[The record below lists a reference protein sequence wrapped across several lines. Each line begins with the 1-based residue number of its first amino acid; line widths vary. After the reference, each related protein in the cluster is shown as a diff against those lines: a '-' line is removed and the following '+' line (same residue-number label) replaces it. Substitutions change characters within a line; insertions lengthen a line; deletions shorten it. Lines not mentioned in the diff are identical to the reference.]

1 MSTTIDERV
10 VSMQF
15 DNQKFESNV
24 QTTMST
30 LDKLKQKLNLT
41 GASKGLENV
50 SAAANRVNMSGL
62 GTAIET
68 VHTKFSALE
77 VMGVTALANITNSA
91 VNAGKRMVAALTI
104 QPIKTGFNEYEMK
117 MDSVKTIMASTGE
130 SVETVNK
137 YLNELNEYSDQ
148 TIYSFSDMTQ
158 NIGKFTNAGVKLED
172 AVLAIKGISNEAAV
186 SGANANEASRAM
198 YNFAQALSAGHVKLI
213 DWKSIELANMATV
226 EFKEQLIQAAVG
238 AGTLTKAG
246 NGMYK
251 TLDGSLL
258 SATKNFNESL
268 NDQWMTTEVLV
279 STLKDYANAET
290 EIGKKAF
297 AAAQDVTKFSQ
308 MFDILKETAQS
319 GWAKTWELIVG
330 DIESAKKILTPL
342 TNFLTG
348 IIQGI
353 DNFRNRIIE
362 GALYK
367 SFDGLS
373 KKIDS
378 YSEGI
383 KKAANTV
390 TKLGNVVDKVING
403 EFGNGKKRW
412 DKLTEAGYNWA
423 EVQNKVNEKLGD
435 NTRHTVENTKQ
446 LDKQVE
452 SQGHAIQQLV
462 AMSDAQLE
470 KLGFDKK
477 EIEALREIEKQHKKT
492 GKSYDELL
500 KSMSM
505 TGREL
510 IVDTF
515 ANIGKSLKNVFAAIK
530 GAWTDTFG
538 TFSPEP
544 LYNVINAMHSLSEEL
559 YFNKEKAED
568 LKWTFK
574 GLFAI
579 IDVVATISGG
589 ALRIAFRILC
599 EVLKVMNIDILSVT
613 GSIGKAI
620 VGFKKWLT
628 ESSLLAKV
636 LKIIVSGCKAAGR
649 QISKWIQ
656 AFLELPRVKKI
667 LEAFKSAGMAVFE
680 IGKDIIMG
688 LINGIKDGSI
698 LDTIKDIG
706 QTIIDT
712 FKKIFDIH
720 SPSRVM
726 FDIGKNI
733 IEGLLNGIKWIVD
746 QVFGLVQHIGSTI
759 VKTFMGMG
767 IDWERVLGIA
777 AGGSFIAIL
786 YKIADA
792 VHKFSNAFDS
802 LSGIFD
808 AIPDILKQV
817 PKVVKKAAKVLNSF
831 AKVLNAFA
839 FSIRAKAL
847 KDVAL
852 TILMLVGAIA
862 ILTFLDEEKVKTAA
876 IIVGVL
882 VGVLGALIGVMGL
895 FSHLSTSTS
904 KVKDAFTSVSNAGKV
919 AMAVAAIGGAL
930 LMMGITMKI
939 IGSMDPEQYK
949 QGIEGLIG
957 VAGTLLV
964 LLGMVAIAAKSD
976 GAGNMDK
983 AVRLFSKM
991 GIAMLMMAVTLK
1003 IIGSMEN
1010 PDNAMGIMFTM
1021 ALIIGG
1027 LIAVAGKCSGPDVD
1041 KAAAVIAKVGLS
1053 MLILTVTLAILSK
1066 MAKNDDGTLGV
1077 GLILMTTLAA
1087 FMACMIAATSFV
1099 SGKDLS
1105 KLGRTLLAVSLSLLI
1120 LAGVLKILAT
1130 IKFTDMLKGVACMV
1144 VLAVILGALAG
1155 VVHQCSA
1162 IGPTQKVNK
1171 LGSTLIAMSIALAI
1185 MAGVCVLLGFIKK
1198 EALEQGIT
1206 AMSLLGLLMMGMIAA
1221 TKGAKNCKGNIVAMT
1236 VAIGIMAGSLVALSF
1251 IPWDRLWPA
1260 MVALG
1265 ALMGMFALM
1274 TLAAGKAKGSWEMV
1288 AVIGVLS
1295 VAMVALG
1302 EVMYRLKDAK
1312 PESVIATASSIGIL
1326 LAALIGSLA
1335 ILNKIKASGI
1345 PVLPIIGMVAL
1356 MGALAVLLWIMKGMG
1371 NPLNMVTSAVSIGV
1385 LLLALAT
1392 SMKILNN
1399 NQGFSL
1405 GAFGCIL
1412 GIAAVMYA
1420 LTGVLAIMK
1429 DMNPLGMITSAVSIG
1444 LLMIA
1449 LTGAL
1454 WILNNNQGLSV
1465 GAALSIVGIAAVMYA
1480 LTGVLAIMQNMDIAS
1495 MITSAAA
1502 ISGMLIILV
1511 GALAVL
1517 SNFSS
1522 NPTAMVSMAIGLGAM
1537 SVALIAIGTAFMML
1551 SGLSLAQ
1558 VGIGL
1563 LAIGGALTIMGVAA
1577 YLLSPVVPVI
1587 LALSVALVAIG
1598 TSCVL
1603 AGTGLYLIASGLT
1616 MLSSIGASIPMI
1628 LTNIALGLVG
1638 FAAVIASSG
1647 PIILASFTAV
1657 LTALA
1662 LALVSFAST
1671 LIVSL
1676 TTLIPQVVT
1685 LITTALTALLAACVT
1700 MIPLM
1705 VDAGMKIILG
1715 ILKGIRDHIGEIVT
1729 TAIEIIVN
1737 FINAIAS
1744 KIGDVI
1750 DAGFKLIIAF
1760 INGLADAIRG
1770 NTDTLLS
1777 AVENLFDAVIE
1788 AILKILKGSI
1798 KGILSLGK
1806 KIMDSGLM
1814 KGIKDKIKDLK
1825 NLAKD
1830 AIEGFKNGL
1839 KDKLKSIGSVA
1850 KDIGSSLLNGVKDAL
1865 GINSPSREMFDLAV
1879 WADKGLIKGL
1889 ESMTGKI
1896 AKTSGKIGNTALNAM
1911 RNSIA
1916 GISDMVD
1923 SDIDSQPTIRPVLD
1937 LSDVRAGAGAI
1948 NGMFAMNPS
1957 VGVMA
1962 NVGSISSMM
1971 NTRQVIT
1978 NADVVSAISDLKDG
1992 LSNTS
1997 GNSYTINGITYDDG
2011 SNVSNAIKTLINA
2024 ARIERRV

>member
-15 DNQKFESNV
+15 DNQKFESNA

-50 SAAANRVNMSGL
+50 SDAANRVNMSGL
-62 GTAIET
+62 GAAIET
-68 VHTKFSALE
+68 VRTRFSALE

-104 QPIKTGFNEYEMK
+104 QPVKTGFNEYEMK

-186 SGANANEASRAM
+186 SGATANEASRAM
-198 YNFAQALSAGHVKLI
+198 YNFAQALSAGHVKLL

-268 NDQWMTTEVLV
+268 QDQWMTTEVLV

-290 EIGKKAF
+290 DIGKKAF

-383 KKAANTV
+383 KKATKTMNT
-390 TKLGNVVDKVING
+390 LGNVVDKVING
-403 EFGNGKKRW
+403 DFGNGKKRW
-412 DKLTEAGYNWA
+412 DALTNAGYNWA

-446 LDKQVE
+446 LDKQTE

-505 TGREL
+505 SGREL

-515 ANIGKSLKNVFAAIK
+515 ANIGNSLKNIFTAIK
-530 GAWTDTFG
+530 EAWVDTFG
-538 TFSPEP
+538 SFSSEP
-544 LYNVINAMHSLSEEL
+544 LYNAISAMHSLSEEL

-579 IDVVATISGG
+579 IDIIATISGG
-589 ALRIAFRILC
+589 ALRIAFRVLC
-599 EVLKVMNIDILSVT
+599 EVLKALDIDILSVT

-628 ESSLLAKV
+628 ETSLFA
-636 LKIIVSGCKAAGR
+636 KIIKVVVSGCKAAAR

-667 LEAFKSAGMAVFE
+667 LEAFKSAGIAVFE

-698 LDTIKDIG
+698 LETIKGIG
-706 QTIIDT
+706 TSIIDT

-733 IEGLLNGIKWIVD
+733 IQGLLNGIKWIVD

-759 VKTFMGMG
+759 VKTFTGMG
-767 IDWERVLGIA
+767 IDWDRILGIA

-802 LSGIFD
+802 LGGIFD
-808 AIPDILKQV
+808 AVPDILKQV

-862 ILTFLDEEKVKTAA
+862 ILTLLDEEKVKTAA
-876 IIVGVL
+876 VIVGVL
-882 VGVLGALIGVMGL
+882 VVALGALIGVMGL
-895 FSHLSTSTS
+895 FSRMSTSTS
-904 KVKDAFTSVSNAGKV
+904 KVKDAITSVSNAGKV

-957 VAGTLLV
+957 VAGVLLV

-976 GAGNMDK
+976 GAEHMDK
-983 AVRLFSKM
+983 AVGLFSKL
-991 GIAMLMMAVTLK
+991 GIAMLIMSVALK
-1003 IIGSMEN
+1003 IIGSMKN
-1010 PDNAMGIMFTM
+1010 PDKAMGVMLTL
-1021 ALIIGG
+1021 ALIIGA
-1027 LIAVAGKCSGPDVD
+1027 IVAVAGKFSGPDVD
-1041 KAAAVIAKVGLS
+1041 KAAAVISKIGLA
-1053 MLILTVTLAILSK
+1053 MLLLTVTLAILSK
-1066 MAKNDDGTLGV
+1066 MAKNDDGTLQV
-1077 GLILMTTLAA
+1077 GLILMMTLAA
-1087 FMACMIAATSFV
+1087 FMAAMIYATSFV

-1105 KLGRTLLAVSLSLLI
+1105 KLGRTLLAMSVSLLI
-1120 LAGVLKILAT
+1120 LSGVLKILAT
-1130 IKFTDMLKGVACMV
+1130 IKPTDMLKGVICMAA
-1144 VLAVILGALAG
+1144 LAAILGGLAF
-1155 VVHQCSA
+1155 VVYKCSA
-1162 IGPTQKVNK
+1162 IGSDQKVNK
-1171 LGSTLIAMSIALAI
+1171 LGSTLLAMSVALAI
-1185 MAGVCVLLGFIKK
+1185 MAGVCVLLGFVR
-1198 EALEQGIT
+1198 LETLAKGVT
-1206 AMSLLGLLMMGMIAA
+1206 AMAVLGLLMMGMIKA
-1221 TKGAKNCKGNIVAMT
+1221 TRGAENCKGNLVAMT
-1236 VAIGIMAGSLVALSF
+1236 VAIGVMAAAIIALSF
-1251 IPWDRLWPA
+1251 IKPERMWPA
-1260 MVALG
+1260 VGAIG
-1265 ALMGMFALM
+1265 ALMLIFTLM
-1274 TLAAGKAKGSWEMV
+1274 TLVAGKAKGTWEV
-1288 AVIGVLS
+1288 
-1295 VAMVALG
+1295 VAMIAVLGIVIVAIG
-1302 EVMYRLKDAK
+1302 EMLYRLEGLNPKNAIT
-1312 PESVIATASSIGIL
+1312 SAVSIGAL
-1326 LAALIGSLA
+1326 LFALVGSLA
-1335 ILNKIKASGI
+1335 ILNKIKANNI
-1345 PVLPIIGMVAL
+1345 PILPILGMVAL
-1356 MGALAVLLWIMKGMG
+1356 MGALAGLLWIMKSMD
-1371 NPLNMVTSAVSIGV
+1371 NPVTMITSAVSIGA
-1385 LLLALAT
+1385 LLLALSV

-1399 NQGFSL
+1399 NQGFNK
-1405 GAFGCIL
+1405 GAAACIVGMSFVMFG
-1412 GIAAVMYA
+1412 
-1420 LTGVLAIMK
+1420 LADLLRIMST
-1429 DMNPLGMITSAVSIG
+1429 MNPLGMLTSAVSIG
-1444 LLMIA
+1444 LLLLSLA
-1449 LTGAL
+1449 GAM
-1454 WILNNNQGLSV
+1454 WILNKNQGLTA
-1465 GAALSIVGIAAVMYA
+1465 GAAASIVGMSLIMYA
-1480 LTGVLAIMQNMDIAS
+1480 LSGVLAIMQGMDIAT
-1495 MITSAAA
+1495 MIASALA
-1502 ISGMLIILV
+1502 IGAMIGILV
-1511 GALAVL
+1511 TAIAYL
-1517 SNFSS
+1517 SSFTG
-1522 NPTAMVSMAIGLGAM
+1522 NPTTMISMAIGLGAM
-1537 SVALIAIGTAFMML
+1537 SIALMAIGAAFIML

-1563 LAIGGALTIMGVAA
+1563 LAIGGALGILVAA
-1577 YLLSPVVPVI
+1577 GYLLGPVVPVI
-1587 LALSVALVAIG
+1587 LALSGALLAIG
-1598 TSCVL
+1598 AACVL
-1603 AGTGLYLIASGLT
+1603 AGTGLYLMASGLT

-1685 LITTALTALLAACVT
+1685 LITTTLTALLAALVS
-1700 MIPLM
+1700 M
-1705 VDAGMKIILG
+1705 VPQMVNAGMKIILG
-1715 ILKGIRDHIGEIVT
+1715 ILKGIRDNIGKIVK
-1729 TAIEIIVN
+1729 TAIEIVVN

-1744 KIGDVI
+1744 KIGDVV

-1770 NTDTLLS
+1770 NTDLLLS
-1777 AVENLFDAVIE
+1777 AVQNLFDAVVESIF
-1788 AILKILKGSI
+1788 KILKNSI
-1798 KGILSLGK
+1798 KGILGLGK
-1806 KIMDSGLM
+1806 KIMDSGLL
-1814 KGIKDKIKDLK
+1814 KGIKDKIGDLK
-1825 NLAKD
+1825 DLAKD

-1839 KDKLKSIGSVA
+1839 LDNLKKIGNVA
-1850 KDIGSSLLNGVKDAL
+1850 KDIGSSLLNGVKDVL
-1865 GINSPSREMFDLAV
+1865 GINSPSKEMFALAV
-1879 WADKGLIKGL
+1879 WADKGLIKGF
-1889 ESMTGKI
+1889 ESMSGKV
-1896 AKTSGKIGNTALNAM
+1896 AKTSGKVGKTALSAM
-1911 RNSIA
+1911 RDSIA

-1948 NGMFAMNPS
+1948 NGMLAMNPS

-1971 NTRQVIT
+1971 NTRQVVT

-1992 LSNTS
+1992 LNNTP

-2011 SNVSNAIKTLINA
+2011 SNVSAAIKTLINA